1 MVDYIS
7 LMTDKVGALPPP
19 PPKGAG
25 EIEALLR
32 RVSEEIAFGKVKIAD
47 GSKKLV
53 AEAEDILS
61 RG

>member
-1 MVDYIS
+1 MSDAA
-7 LMTDKVGALPPP
+7 TTTTPTADGP